1 MFVWILI
8 IFALA
13 MIFGVVKVEKLKDWW
28 VKALAFIKE
37 SINKGLPDDDSDNSD
52 QK

>member
-13 MIFGVVKVEKLKDWW
+13 MIFGVIKVENLKEWW
-28 VKALAFIKE
+28 AKALAFVKE
-37 SINKGLPDDDSDNSD
+37 SIRKGLPDDDSDDSNRN
-52 QK
+52 